1 MTQGL
6 RRLDP
11 GPLIRSAPIA
21 LPQLLAL
28 LALIVLSA
36 PEGGYPLEQ
45 WGPAAVVIQLL
56 LILALVLVPVGPR
69 RPPFTRL
76 AMAGIAGYA
85 IWSALSISW
94 AADQGA
100 AAHATTRTALLAATF
115 VLFARWR
122 HTPRSALT
130 ITTAATLGLGLVTWG
145 TVANLLTTSD
155 LDPWFFFDRLLEP
168 VGYVNAGAAFWGV
181 TAFLATALVGGAI
194 TPALRI
200 AGAAIAVPAAALSF
214 LCLSRGGLL
223 ADGVVVIL
231 LLALLPGRARNAT
244 ALAIVGLPLALALP
258 ALLDVGDAARLLPD
272 ATDVLHT
279 AMGRTIA
286 VTFLAMLLTAAWAL
300 VEARTS
306 AGDPRRATAA
316 RTGGIAV
323 GIVGVI
329 AALAFVTNTGPIT
342 RDRAS
347 DAIDTIRST
356 GYQPVGA
363 GENRLT
369 AGLSSGR
376 WQFWTV
382 GWDQFDRAPLRG
394 VGADNFRQD
403 FLLAGKGGENP
414 AYPHSL
420 EIRTLGQLG
429 LIGAALLLLWVVP
442 ILIATRRLAA
452 GRDPAGRV
460 VAFGAGAAFALW
472 LIHGSVDWLL
482 EYGGFSAIVAAL
494 AGTMMAAGP
503 ELRARTTSAPRWAN
517 PPIPNLIRWPAAALL
532 LTAAVWTT
540 TQWIAERDRAAAA
553 AIASDQPQRAIEK
566 AERARALEP
575 WGDDADRLLG
585 QLAIQRGDLPAAKA
599 AYLDAFDKNRGATTP
614 RLWIGVISSAQGED
628 RDAKRWLRRAIRTA
642 PRDRLARSLYD
653 RLKAGEQ
660 LDPAAVLADLVA
672 RRQALVSDPDPA
684 PQAAATP
691 APAPTSPIPNTPAA
705 PTTTP

>member
-1 MTQGL
+1 MTHAL

-56 LILALVLVPVGPR
+56 LVLALVLLPVGER
-69 RPPFTRL
+69 RPPFSRI

-85 IWSALSISW
+85 LWSALSISW
-94 AADQGA
+94 AADQGV

-130 ITTAATLGLGLVTWG
+130 IISATTIGLGIVTWG
-145 TVANLLTTSD
+145 TIVNLLTTSD
-155 LDPWFFFDRLLEP
+155 LDPWFFYDRLLEP
-168 VGYVNAGAAFWGV
+168 VGYVNAGAAFWGA
-181 TAFLATALVGGAI
+181 TALLATALISGAI

-223 ADGVVVIL
+223 ADALVVIL
-231 LLALLPGRARNAT
+231 ILAALPGRARNAT
-244 ALAIVGLPLALALP
+244 ALAIVAVPLGLALP

-286 VTFLAMLLTAAWAL
+286 VTFVAMLLTAAWAL
-300 VEARTS
+300 VEARTPS
-306 AGDPRRATAA
+306 GDPRRATAA
-316 RTGGIAV
+316 RAGGIAV
-323 GIVGVI
+323 AVAGAL
-329 AALAFVTNTGPIT
+329 AALAFLANIGPVT
-342 RDRAS
+342 RDRAA
-347 DAIDTIRST
+347 DAIDTITTT

-376 WQFWTV
+376 WQFWTI
-382 GWDQFDRAPLRG
+382 GWDQFQRAPIAG

-420 EIRTLGQLG
+420 PIRTLGQLG
-429 LIGAALLLLWVVP
+429 LIGAALLLLWIAP

-460 VAFGAGAAFALW
+460 VAFGGGAAFALW

-482 EYGGFSAIVAAL
+482 EYGGFSAIIAAV
-494 AGTMMAAGP
+494 AGTVIAAGP
-503 ELRARTTSAPRWAN
+503 DLRARTTATRRRSPL
-517 PPIPNLIRWPAAALL
+517 PIPNVIRWPAAAMLL
-532 LTAAVWTT
+532 IAAVWTT

-566 AERARALEP
+566 AERARTLEP

-585 QLAIQRGDLPAAKA
+585 QLAIQRDDLPAAKA
-599 AYLDAFDKNRGATTP
+599 AYLRAFERNRGATTP
-614 RLWIGVISSAQGED
+614 RLWIGVISSAQGDD
-628 RDAKRWLRRAIRTA
+628 REAKRWLRRAIRTA
-642 PRDRLARSLYD
+642 PRDQIARSLYD

-660 LDPAAVLADLVA
+660 LDPAAVLAELVA

-684 PQAAATP
+684 PTSPPAAA
-691 APAPTSPIPNTPAA
+691 APAG
-705 PTTTP
+705 

>member
-1 MTQGL
+1 MSHGL

-45 WGPAAVVIQLL
+45 WGPAAVLIELL
-56 LILALVLVPVGPR
+56 LLLALVLLPAGER
-69 RPPFTRL
+69 RPPGSRI
-76 AMAGIAGYA
+76 AIAGIAAYE

-122 HTPRSALT
+122 HHPRSALT
-130 ITTAATLGLGLVTWG
+130 IIAATTFGLGVVTWG
-145 TVANLLTTSD
+145 TIINLLTTSD
-155 LDPWFFFDRLLEP
+155 LDPWFFYDRLLEP

-194 TPALRI
+194 APALRI

-223 ADGVVVIL
+223 ADGVVVVL
-231 LLALLPGRARNAT
+231 LLAALPGRARNAT

-272 ATDVLHT
+272 ATGVLHT
-279 AMGRTIA
+279 AMGRTIG
-286 VTFLAMLLTAAWAL
+286 VTLLAMLLTAGWAL
-300 VEARTS
+300 AEARIP
-306 AGDPRRATAA
+306 AADPRRANAA
-316 RTGGIAV
+316 RFGGIAV
-323 GIVGVI
+323 AVIGAI
-329 AALAFVTNTGPIT
+329 AAIAFAANIGPIT
-342 RDRAS
+342 RDRAA
-347 DAIDTIRST
+347 DAIDSIKST
-356 GYQPVGA
+356 SYQPVGA

-382 GWDQFDRAPLRG
+382 GWEQFEREPLHG

-403 FLLAGKGGENP
+403 FLLIGKGAENP

-429 LIGAALLLLWVVP
+429 LVGGALLLLWVIP

-460 VAFGAGAAFALW
+460 VAVGAGGAFALW

-482 EYGGFSAIVAAL
+482 EYGGLTAIVAAV
-494 AGTMMAAGP
+494 AGTVVAAAP
-503 ELRARTTSAPRWAN
+503 ELRARPEGARRLPTLPV
-517 PPIPNLIRWPAAALL
+517 PNLLRWPAVALL
-532 LTAAVWTT
+532 LIATVWTA
-540 TQWIAERDRAAAA
+540 TQWIAERDRQAAA
-553 AIASDQPQRAIEK
+553 AIASDQPRRAIEK
-566 AERARALEP
+566 AERARSLEP

-585 QLAIQRGDLPAAKA
+585 QLAIQRGDLAAAAA
-599 AYLDAFDKNRGATTP
+599 AYQSAFEKNRGATAP
-614 RLWIGVISSAQGED
+614 RLWLGVISSAQGND
-628 RDAKRWLRRAIRTA
+628 ADAKRWLRRAIRTA
-642 PRDRLARSLYD
+642 PRDRLPRTLYD
-653 RLKAGEQ
+653 RLRAGEH
-660 LDPAAVLADLVA
+660 LDPAAVLAELLA
-672 RRQALVSDPDPA
+672 RRAALVSDPDPA
-684 PQAAATP
+684 PQAAG
-691 APAPTSPIPNTPAA
+691 
-705 PTTTP
+705 